1 MLCTALRGDH
11 NKDSSP
17 VQVEDP
23 PGLLLFLLKT
33 FEHILRT
40 RKIVHV
46 RIQPTF
52 FHGILFFFT
61 TNIHT
66 NSRSYTFPFPV
77 ILPPEGSSVYCLGM
91 KIA

>member
-1 MLCTALRGDH
+1 MLCTALGGDH

-52 FHGILFFFT
+52 FHGILFF
-61 TNIHT
+61 
-66 NSRSYTFPFPV
+66 
-77 ILPPEGSSVYCLGM
+77 LPPTSTQTVVVTLFHSLLFPLLRVVPFTV
-91 KIA
+91 